1 MCCRVDR
8 RDRLGHGGH
17 RPRCCQSGLRDNG
30 SHAGDINN
38 DGIPGGITD
47 VGKDVGEFAVRQD
60 VETARHRA
68 THVATAE
75 PVMARAVRSHLGG
88 EW

>member
-1 MCCRVDR
+1 MTAATAWAMV
-8 RDRLGHGGH
+8 GI
-17 RPRCCQSGLRDNG
+17 GLAAASPDYADNG
-30 SHAGDINN
+30 SYAGDINN